1 MNPDTDRESRLLVV
15 SNRLPVTVTR
25 EGDTLRLKQ
34 GAGGLVTA
42 MAPVLRDRGGV
53 WIGWPGSSESGLGA
67 VCREFSRQAGYL
79 LQPVELD
86 DDDVAG
92 FYQGF
97 SNEII
102 WPLFH
107 EFLLPCRFVPS
118 YWEAYARANAKFT
131 QAVAGVVKPGDF
143 LWVHDYHLMLMASQ
157 IRDLGIKNRM
167 GFFLHIPFPPADIFL
182 KLPWRRQVLDSLM
195 SFDLLGFQTP
205 RDRLNFAESVK
216 RLHKDAKQRG
226 RGQVVSLTAGGRQT
240 RVGAFPI
247 SIDFKA
253 FSEVAL
259 RPAAVEKSRKLR
271 EAFATEHIIFGAER
285 LDYTKGL
292 AERLD
297 AFALLLET
305 NPELHR
311 RVSLVQIMA
320 PSREDVPMYRELKAT
335 LERMVGEINGRF
347 ASPGWTPVHYISRG
361 VPMEELILY
370 YLAADICLVT
380 SLRDG
385 MNLVAKEY
393 VACNV
398 RRSGTLCLSEFAG
411 AAMEFHRHA
420 TMINPFDIQGMA
432 TAIKEALTT
441 PDKEKRRHMRAMR
454 DHVRRFD
461 IFHWVDAFLLA
472 SFSRRLGD
480 FPTQGTELA
489 QGCGQLMGP
498 PWNLGETSIPEQ

>member
-1 MNPDTDRESRLLVV
+1 MSPESDMEQRLLVV
-15 SNRLPVTVTR
+15 SNRLPVTIKR
-25 EGDTLRLKQ
+25 DGDSLRLKQ

-53 WIGWPGSSESGLGA
+53 WIGWPGSSEAGLGE
-67 VCREFSRQAGYL
+67 VFREFSRQAGYL

-86 DDDVAG
+86 ADDVAG

-107 EFLLPCRFVPS
+107 EFLTPCRFVPS
-118 YWEAYARANAKFT
+118 YWEAYERANAKFS
-131 QAVAGVVKPGDF
+131 QVVANTVKPDDY
-143 LWVHDYHLMLMASQ
+143 LWVHDYHLMLMAGQ
-157 IRDLGIKNRM
+157 IRKLGIRNRM

-182 KLPWRRQVLDSLM
+182 KLPWRGQVLDSLM
-195 SFDLLGFQTP
+195 DFDLLGFQTP
-205 RDRLNFAESVK
+205 RDRFNFVESVK

-226 RGQVVSLTAGGRQT
+226 RGQVVSLTAGGRQI

-247 SIDFKA
+247 SIDYKA
-253 FSEVAL
+253 FNETAA
-259 RPAAVEKSRKLR
+259 RPAAVEKSLRLR
-271 EAFATEHIIFGAER
+271 EAFATPHILFGAER

-311 RVSLVQIMA
+311 QVSLVQITA

-370 YLAADICLVT
+370 YMAADVCLVT

-420 TMINPFDIQGMA
+420 TMVNPFDIQGMA
-432 TAIKEALTT
+432 TAMRAALTT
-441 PDKEKRRHMRAMR
+441 PAKEKRRHMRAMR
-454 DHVRRFD
+454 EHVRRFD

-489 QGCGQLMGP
+489 QGRGQLMGP
-498 PWNLGETSIPEQ
+498 PWHLVEPGGSEQ